1 MLDLDYT
8 KAFDSVNFEFIHKA
22 FDIFNF
28 GDKFKSWIKLLFNGG
43 KSCISNSGY
52 LSETFEI
59 ERSTRQGD
67 PISPLVFILVLEILF
82 ITIRSDPNI
91 HGIKVVKNE
100 VKLTSY
106 ADDASYFMKD
116 KKSAENLLL
125 VISQFSKVSG
135 LEVNRTKSECLLLD
149 FEMNLSTHE
158 GTLCGI
164 HVVEN

>member
-1 MLDLDYT
+1 M
-8 KAFDSVNFEFIHKA
+8 
-22 FDIFNF
+22 
-28 GDKFKSWIKLLFNGG
+28 
-43 KSCISNSGY
+43 
-52 LSETFEI
+52 
-59 ERSTRQGD
+59 
-67 PISPLVFILVLEILF
+67 FILVLEILF

-164 HVVEN
+164 PVVEN